1 MIKHIITIA
10 IRNIVKY
17 WNYSLINISGL
28 AIGLAS
34 FMFIVLY
41 ITDELSYD
49 KFNVKADRI
58 YRVNRF
64 YNANDANEDA
74 ATCPFPLGPTLETAY
89 PDMVEKSVRFF
100 NQLRPTWFFD
110 YTNSKNEVIKFNE
123 PNFMLVDSSVFDI
136 FSFTFIQGDPKTALA
151 RPGTMVITESTAKRY
166 FGNESAIGKSLRIE
180 EFTNLEITAI
190 IKDLPAQSHLRI
202 DMMAS
207 LSTFIRF
214 AGGQRQF
221 NPGWIW
227 NPCWTYVLLKPGVKP
242 EVLDK
247 NFPDFYKRY
256 YTGIQNQDV
265 KHYLQALPDIHLKSH
280 HMYEMHPNS
289 DIMYVYILS
298 IIAGIV
304 LILACINFMNLVTAS
319 SAGRAKEIGVKKV
332 FGSARK
338 GLAMQFLGE
347 AIIQSV
353 FAMII
358 ALILVELFLPG
369 LNNFTGKH
377 ILTTFLLQ
385 PKLLIFIVLLSIVVG
400 LFAGTYPAIIL
411 SSFQPLKVLKG
422 TLKNGSKSG
431 AARRGLVIFQ
441 FTISIGLIIGALV
454 VFAQLNYMRN
464 VKIGFK
470 KDQIITF
477 QSVGQLFR
485 NYEAFKQELKTS
497 KDIVSVTGME
507 DVLGVNHNTRAYKI
521 EGLNV
526 GEDYYV
532 PAFMVDWDF
541 LQTFDFKVVSGRA
554 FSREFPSDTINA
566 VVINETMVKNMG
578 WTNEN
583 AIGKKVKSLD
593 GDERVIGVVKDFYP
607 MSLRTPLNNFIIDM
621 FRRPNVFAQVI
632 AVRINSN
639 NYNDAIRFI
648 EKKWNQFVPTRPFEY
663 HILEQQ
669 INSLYNDEEK
679 FGKFT
684 VMLSILAIIIAS
696 MGLIGLTS
704 FLAEQRTKEIGIRRV
719 LGASTNSIIKMMSN
733 EFIVLLVIANL
744 ISWPITYIATSRWLN
759 GYSSHIGTKWWLYI
773 LSGLITLLIALVIT
787 GVRAYRASHM
797 NPAKTLKYE

>member
-1 MIKHIITIA
+1 MLKHIITIA
-10 IRNIVKY
+10 IRNIAKY

-49 KFNVKADRI
+49 RFNEKADRV

-100 NQLRPTWFFD
+100 NALRPQWFFD

-123 PNFMLVDSSVFDI
+123 PNFVLADSSVFDI
-136 FSFTFIQGDPKTALA
+136 FTIPFVQGDPKTALA
-151 RPGTMVITESTAKRY
+151 RPGTIVITESTAKRY
-166 FGNESAIGKSLRIE
+166 FGKESPIGKNLRVE
-180 EFTNLEITAI
+180 EFANFEVTGI
-190 IKDLPAQSHLRI
+190 IKDLPAQSHLKI
-202 DMMAS
+202 DLMAS
-207 LSTFIRF
+207 LSSFIQFNR
-214 AGGQRQF
+214 GRGQF

-227 NPCWTYVLLKPGVKP
+227 NPCWTYVLLKPGIKP
-242 EVLDK
+242 EMLDK
-247 NFPDFYKRY
+247 KFPEFYKTY

-265 KHYLQALPDIHLKSH
+265 RHYLQGLKDIHLKSH
-280 HMYEMHPNS
+280 HMYEMRQNS

-298 IIAGIV
+298 IIAAIV

-319 SAGRAKEIGVKKV
+319 SAGRAKEIGIKKV
-332 FGSARK
+332 FGSNRK

-347 AIIQSV
+347 AVIQSV

-377 ILTTFLLQ
+377 ILTSFLFQ
-385 PKLLIFIVLLSIVVG
+385 PKLLAFIIPLSVVVG
-400 LFAGTYPAIIL
+400 LFAGLYPAIFL

-422 TLKNGSKSG
+422 SLKNGSKSVT
-431 AARRGLVIFQ
+431 ARRGLVIFQ
-441 FTISIGLIIGALV
+441 FTISIGLIIGAFV
-454 VFAQLNYMRN
+454 VFAQLNFMRN
-464 VKIGFK
+464 AKIGFK

-485 NYEAFKQELKTS
+485 NYEAFKEELRSDKN
-497 KDIVSVTGME
+497 IVSVTGME
-507 DVLGVNHNTRAYKI
+507 DVLGVNHNTRAYQI
-521 EGLNV
+521 EGLNA

-532 PAFMVDWDF
+532 PAFLVDWDF
-541 LQTFDFKVVSGRA
+541 IQTFDFKVVSGRA
-554 FSREFPSDTINA
+554 FSRDFPSDTVNA
-566 VVINETMVKNMG
+566 VMINETMVKNMG

-583 AIGKKVKSLD
+583 AIGRKVKSLD
-593 GDERVIGVVKDFYP
+593 GDERVIGVVKDFHA
-607 MSLRTPLNNFIIDM
+607 MSLRSPLNNFIIDM
-621 FRRPNVFAQVI
+621 FRRPQVFAQVI

-639 NYNDAIRFI
+639 NYKEAIKFI
-648 EKKWNQFVPTRPFEY
+648 ESKWNKFVPTRPFEY

-669 INSLYNDEEK
+669 ISGLYNDEEK

-684 VMLSILAIIIAS
+684 IMLSILAIIIAS

-719 LGASTNSIIKMMSN
+719 LGASSGSIIKLMSN
-733 EFIVLLVIANL
+733 EFIILLIISNV
-744 ISWPITYIATSRWLN
+744 ISWPITYFATTGWLKN
-759 GYSSHIGTKWWLYI
+759 YESHIDTKWWLFI
-773 LSGLITLLIALVIT
+773 LSGLITLFIALIIT
-787 GVRAYRASHM
+787 GVRAYRTSNM

>member
-1 MIKHIITIA
+1 MIKHILTIA

-41 ITDELSYD
+41 ISDELSYD
-49 KFNVKADRI
+49 KFNEKADRI

-100 NQLRPTWFFD
+100 NQLRPQWFFD

-123 PNFMLVDSSVFDI
+123 SNFVLVDSCVFEV
-136 FSFTFIQGDPKTALA
+136 FTLPFIQGDPKTALE
-151 RPGTMVITESTAKRY
+151 RPGTIVLTESTAKRY
-166 FGNESAIGKSLRIE
+166 FGSEPAIGKTLRLE
-180 EFTNLEITAI
+180 EFANFEVTGI
-190 IKDLPAQSHLRI
+190 IKDIPTQSHLRI

-214 AGGQRQF
+214 AGGQRRF

-242 EVLDK
+242 EMLDQK
-247 NFPDFYKRY
+247 FPDFYKTY

-265 KHYLQALPDIHLKSH
+265 RHYLQGLTDIHLKSH

-289 DIMYVYILS
+289 DILYVYILS

-304 LILACINFMNLVTAS
+304 LVLACINFMNLVTAS

-332 FGSARK
+332 FGSDRK

-347 AIIQSV
+347 AVIQSV
-353 FAMII
+353 FAMVI
-358 ALILVELFLPG
+358 ALILVEIFLPS
-369 LNNFTGKH
+369 LNNFTGKQ
-377 ILTTFLLQ
+377 ILSSFLLQ
-385 PKLLIFIVLLSIVVG
+385 PKLLAFTVLLSIIVG
-400 LFAGTYPAIIL
+400 LFAGIYPAIIL

-422 TLKNGSKSG
+422 VLKNGSKS
-431 AARRGLVIFQ
+431 ATARRGLVIFQ
-441 FTISIGLIIGALV
+441 FTLSIGLIIGAFV

-485 NYEAFKQELKTS
+485 NYEAFKQELKSS

-507 DVLGVNHNTRAYKI
+507 DVLGVNHNTRAYQI
-521 EGLNV
+521 EGLNTD
-526 GEDYYV
+526 ENYYV

-541 LQTFDFKVVSGRA
+541 IQTFDFQVISGRA
-554 FSREFPSDTINA
+554 FSRDFPSDTVNA
-566 VVINETMVKNMG
+566 VVINETMVRNMG

-583 AIGKKVKSLD
+583 AIGRKVKSLD

-621 FRRPNVFAQVI
+621 FRRPNNFAQVI

-639 NYNDAIRFI
+639 NYNEAIKFI
-648 EKKWNQFVPTRPFEY
+648 EGKWNHFVPTRPFEY

-669 INSLYNDEEK
+669 INNLYNDEEK

-684 VMLSILAIIIAS
+684 VMLSVLAIIIAS

-719 LGASTNSIIKMMSN
+719 LGASTGSIIKMMSN
-733 EFIVLLVIANL
+733 EFIVLLVISNL
-744 ISWPITYIATSRWLN
+744 ISWPITYFTTTSWLN
-759 GYSSHIGTKWWLYI
+759 NYSSHVDTKWGLYI
-773 LSGLITLLIALVIT
+773 LSGLITLFIALIIT
-787 GVRAYRASHM
+787 GVRAYRTSHM

>member
-1 MIKHIITIA
+1 MIKHILTIA
-10 IRNIVKY
+10 IRNILKY

-49 KFNVKADRI
+49 RFNEKADRI

-89 PDMVEKSVRFF
+89 PGMVEKTVRFF
-100 NQLRPTWFFD
+100 NQLRPQWFFD
-110 YTNSKNEVIKFNE
+110 YTNSKNEVVKFNE
-123 PNFMLVDSSVFDI
+123 KNFMLVDSSVFEV
-136 FSFTFIQGDPKTALA
+136 FTFPFVQGDPKTALE
-151 RPGTMVITESTAKRY
+151 RPGTIVLTESTAKRY
-166 FGNESAIGKSLRIE
+166 FGDESAIGKTLRLE
-180 EFTNLEITAI
+180 EFANFEVTGI
-190 IKDLPAQSHLRI
+190 IKDIPAQSHLKI

-214 AGGQRQF
+214 AGGRGGF

-227 NPCWTYVLLKPGVKP
+227 NPCWTYVLLKPGIKP
-242 EVLDK
+242 EALDQK
-247 NFPDFYKRY
+247 FPEFYKTY

-265 KHYLQALPDIHLKSH
+265 RHYLQGLTDIHLKSH
-280 HMYEMHPNS
+280 HMYEMRPNS
-289 DIMYVYILS
+289 DKMYVYILS

-332 FGSARK
+332 FGSDRK

-353 FAMII
+353 LAMII
-358 ALILVELFLPG
+358 ALILVEIFLPG
-369 LNNFTGKH
+369 LNSFTGKQ
-377 ILTTFLLQ
+377 ILTSFLIQ
-385 PKLLIFIVLLSIVVG
+385 PKLLAFTVLLSIVVG
-400 LFAGTYPAIIL
+400 LFAGFYPAMIL
-411 SSFQPLKVLKG
+411 SSFHPLKVLKG
-422 TLKNGSKSG
+422 ALKNGSKSVS
-431 AARRGLVIFQ
+431 ARRALVIFQ
-441 FTISIGLIIGALV
+441 FTISIGLIIGAFV
-454 VFAQLNYMRN
+454 VFAQLNYMRS

-477 QSVGQLFR
+477 DNPGLLSR
-485 NYEAFKQELKTS
+485 NFEAFKQELTNN

-507 DVLGVNHNTRAYKI
+507 DVLGVNHNTRAYQI
-521 EGLNV
+521 EGLNTD
-526 GEDYYV
+526 ENYYV
-532 PAFMVDWDF
+532 PAFLVYWDF
-541 LQTFDFKVVSGRA
+541 LQTFDFQVVSGRA
-554 FSREFPSDTINA
+554 FSREYPSDTINA

-583 AIGKKVKSLD
+583 AIGRKVKSLD

-621 FRRPNVFAQVI
+621 FRRPQFFTQVV
-632 AVRINSN
+632 AVRISSN
-639 NYNDAIRFI
+639 NYNEALKFI
-648 EKKWNQFVPTRPFEY
+648 EGKWNQFVPTRPFEY

-669 INSLYNDEEK
+669 ISNQYNDEEQ

-719 LGASTNSIIKMMSN
+719 LGASTGSIIKLMSN
-733 EFIVLLVIANL
+733 EFIILLMISNL
-744 ISWPITYIATSRWLN
+744 ISWPIAYIATTRWLN
-759 GYSSHIGTKWWLYI
+759 NYSSHIDTKWWLYI
-773 LSGLITLLIALVIT
+773 LSGLITLVVALIIT
-787 GVRAYRASHM
+787 GVRAIRTSNM